1 MLLKTLST
9 KSYRIISA
17 SLIAAIMLLVPASV
31 TAQELNCTVRVMA
44 PQIQGDKKVFETLQ
58 GAIYEFMNQRKWTED
73 QFELQERIEVSI
85 QITINKRIS
94 NDEFEGT
101 LQIQSSRPVYK
112 SSYNT
117 VVLNHLD
124 EHFNFKYLEFETLE
138 YNENTFTSNLT
149 GMLAYYAYLVIGM
162 DYNTFGLNSGIP
174 FILKS
179 QDIVNKA
186 QNSPEKG
193 WRAFESSKNRYWIT
207 ENLLNPVFKPLNE
220 TMYTYH
226 RQGLDMMS
234 EETDVARLFITESL
248 EDLKKVYRDKPGS
261 LMLTIFFNSKVDEIV
276 NIYSK
281 AYPDEKAKV
290 SNLLNEIDPAHS
302 NKYQAI
308 MAN

>member
-1 MLLKTLST
+1 MLQKISST
-9 KSYRIISA
+9 KSFRIITVSVVTA
-17 SLIAAIMLLVPASV
+17 CLLLAPVSV
-31 TAQELNCTVRVMA
+31 IAQELNCTVRIIA
-44 PQIQGDKKVFETLQ
+44 PQIQGDKKIFETLQ
-58 GAIYEFMNQRKWTED
+58 GAIYEFMNHRKWTDD
-73 QFELQERIEVSI
+73 QFEMQERIELSM
-85 QITINKRIS
+85 QITINKRVS

-112 SSYNT
+112 TSYNT
-117 VVLNHLD
+117 VVFNHLD
-124 EHFNFKYLEFETLE
+124 EHFNFKYLEFESLE

-149 GMLAYYAYLVIGM
+149 AMLAYYAHLVIGM

-174 FILKS
+174 YILKA

-186 QNSPEKG
+186 QNAPDKG
-193 WRAFESSKNRYWIT
+193 WRAFESTKNRYWIT
-207 ENLLNPVFKPLNE
+207 ENLLNPTFKPLNE

-226 RQGLDMMS
+226 RQGLDIMS
-234 EETDVARLFITESL
+234 DEKDEARLVIIKSL
-248 EDLKKVYRDKPGS
+248 EDLRKVYRDKPGS
-261 LMLTIFFNSKVDEIV
+261 LLLTIFFNSKADEIV

>member
-1 MLLKTLST
+1 MLQKILSI
-9 KSYRIISA
+9 KSFRIITRNLA
-17 SLIAAIMLLVPASV
+17 PAFLLLVPAVVS
-31 TAQELNCTVRVMA
+31 AQELNCTVRVMA

-58 GAIYEFMNQRKWTED
+58 GAIYEFMNQRKWTDD
-73 QFELQERIEVSI
+73 QFEMHERIELSM

-112 SSYNT
+112 TSYNS

-149 GMLAYYAYLVIGM
+149 AMLAYYAYLVIGM

-174 FILKS
+174 YILKA

-186 QNSPEKG
+186 QNASDKG
-193 WRAFESSKNRYWIT
+193 WRAFESTRNRYWIT
-207 ENLLNPVFKPLNE
+207 ENILNPVFKPLNE

-226 RQGLDMMS
+226 RHGLDVMS
-234 EETDVARLFITESL
+234 DEKDEARLVITKSL
-248 EDLKKVYRDKPGS
+248 EDLRRVYRDKPGS
-261 LMLTIFFNSKVDEIV
+261 LLLTIFFNSKADEIV